1 MSDQFK
7 PKSFSVSQADH
18 APLPD
23 QEEKRILDYFDEIYG
38 EARKAKEP
46 IKKIMESSYLS
57 YKSILSDF
65 TYQSRNIAKWGLAVF
80 VPYTFQTIAGLEA
93 QMTGKPPVYRLSP
106 VRSPRDVKDA
116 EFVTKVSL
124 AEYKRAQAG
133 RAMADATQLSLIFG
147 TSFLRSH
154 FKYDVRKKKFVKE
167 VALNGK
173 VTYEEREKEFYK
185 GWAVDAI
192 NPLKVYLPKI
202 REHESSKWPFY
213 IERELEDVRR
223 IKAYYEAHPELAYKN
238 NYKFLEGGGDVTDD
252 MAVYDRQDVLYRL
265 PLNRY
270 PGSAKDLMANMFPTS
285 SEASQTNE
293 HIIEKFRVFSE
304 DTDEWFVIAGGRVV
318 EYHPNPLED
327 LKELPVAV
335 MRDYEVKNCPWGVG
349 EPELIRWL
357 QFEANAVH
365 NLALDS
371 TKYSVSP
378 VFAMMSAYLQDEDEF
393 EVIPGKVVRLKNVP
407 GLTAGDA
414 IQAINMP
421 EVKGSIFKML
431 DMNETLVRQTTGAG
445 SYVVGGNDQS
455 AAGSATDA
463 NNLRAASSARV
474 YDRARR
480 IEQNTLT
487 EVVRHQLA
495 HMGQFYDDEMVVR
508 VSNDEFYRIV
518 PGSSDDF
525 SPEQHDEIK
534 NRAGN
539 EAFAGVVFGGD
550 LAKGYTASTEAEST
564 LPITKSD
571 KQTQAMQLLKIASET
586 RRPFTEEEL
595 AANPNLPAQYPQGA
609 PVLDAIKVTRELL
622 LPTFSIVDNADE
634 FLWSPDGQGPDRV
647 RGVGRPPDPF
657 KQMATTE
664 NVAETQLMSAA
675 QPNNQA
681 NNFFERP
688 SV

>member
-1 MSDQFK
+1 MSEYK
-7 PKSFSVSQADH
+7 PKNFTQSQADN
-18 APLPD
+18 APLPEI
-23 QEEKRILDYFDEIYG
+23 EEKKILDFFDEIYG
-38 EARKAKEP
+38 ESRRAKENV
-46 IKKIMESSYLS
+46 KKMMDASYMA
-57 YKSILSDF
+57 YRSILSDF
-65 TYQSRNIAKWGLAVF
+65 TYTNRSVAKWGLAIF

-93 QMTGKPPVYRLSP
+93 QLTGKPPVYRLNP
-106 VRSPRDVKDA
+106 VRSPKDRLDA
-116 EFVTKVSL
+116 EFVTKISL

-133 RAMADATQLSLIFG
+133 RAMADATQMSLIFG

-154 FKYDVRKKKFVKE
+154 YKFDVRKKKFIKE
-167 VALNGK
+167 ISLKGE

-185 GWAVDAI
+185 GWALDAI
-192 NPLKVYLPKI
+192 NPLKAYVPKV
-202 REHESSKWPFY
+202 REHDSNKWPFF
-213 IERELEDVRR
+213 IERDLKDVRQV
-223 IKAYYEAHPELAYKN
+223 KAYYEAHPELAYKN
-238 NYKFLEGGGDVTDD
+238 NHRLIKGGGDVHDD
-252 MAVYDRQDVLYRL
+252 MDIYDKQDILYRL
-265 PLNRY
+265 PNQRY
-270 PGSAKDLMANMFPTS
+270 PGSAKDLMGNLFPQTTS
-285 SEASQTNE
+285 EDMAINE
-293 HIIEKFRVFSE
+293 HICEWFRVYSE

-327 LKELPVAV
+327 LKELPIAV
-335 MRDYEVKNCPWGVG
+335 MRDYEVKGQPWGIG

-357 QFEANAVH
+357 QFEANAMH

-393 EVIPGKVVRLKNVP
+393 EVIPGKVIRLKNAP

-431 DMNETLVRQTTGAG
+431 DMNETMIRQTTGAG

-480 IEQNTLT
+480 IEQNTMPD
-487 EVVRHQLA
+487 VVRHQLA
-495 HMGQFYDDEMVVR
+495 HMGQFYDEEMVIR
-508 VSNDEFYRIV
+508 VSNDEFYRLL

-525 SPEQHDEIK
+525 SDDQHEQIK
-534 NRAGN
+534 TQAGEEGYN
-539 EAFAGVVFGGD
+539 GVVFGGD

-564 LPITKSD
+564 MPITKSD

-595 AANPNLPAQYPQGA
+595 QANPALPQMYPQGA
-609 PVLDAIKVTRELL
+609 PVLDAIKVTKDLL
-622 LPTFSIVDNADE
+622 LPTFSIVDNTEE
-634 FLWSPDGQGPDRV
+634 FLWSPDGQGPDRT
-647 RGVGRPPDPF
+647 RDPGRPPDPF
-657 KQMATTE
+657 KTMATPEDT
-664 NVAETQLMSAA
+664 ATTQLMADS

-681 NNFFERP
+681 NNFMENP
-688 SV
+688 TV